1 MRSAPLRLPWPGLDW
16 TVPLHPLS
24 GPAAHY
30 LIAVRRVSPGST
42 IIVFDGQGREG
53 PATLESMADGTPA
66 LRIAA
71 PPSLGRRGAAA
82 RLAYG
87 LPKGDKL
94 DDVLRQATE
103 LGIGGLVLFV
113 GERSVSRPDE
123 TDRVGRKRERW
134 QRIIEEAAR
143 QSGRADLPS
152 LVGPVSLAEAIAE
165 TTMDATRV
173 LLHPE
178 ATRRFDAVVFEA
190 PATVFVGPEGGFS
203 PGEVAA
209 CTEAGVVAARL
220 ETPVL
225 RTETAA
231 VVGAA
236 LALFRLGAA

>member
-1 MRSAPLRLPWPGLDW
+1 VRLPWPALDFS
-16 TVPLHPLS
+16 VPLHALS

-30 LIAVRRVSPGST
+30 LISVRRVPPGTT
-42 IIVFDGQGREG
+42 ITVFDGQGREG
-53 PATLESMADGTPA
+53 PAILESLPDGAPV
-66 LRIAA
+66 LRIAG
-71 PPSLGRRGAAA
+71 PPSIGRRGAAA

-103 LGIGGLVLFV
+103 LGIGGLLLFV
-113 GERSVSRPDE
+113 AERSVSRPDDA
-123 TDRVGRKRERW
+123 DRLGRKRERW

-152 LVGPVSLAEAIAE
+152 LVGPVSLTEALAE
-165 TTMDATRV
+165 TAMDATRL
-173 LLHPE
+173 LLHPD
-178 ATRRFDAVVFEA
+178 ATRRFEEVGFEA
-190 PATVFVGPEGGFS
+190 PATIFVGPEGGFA

-209 CTEAGVVAARL
+209 CADAGVIAVRL

-231 VVGAA
+231 IVGAA
-236 LALFRLGAA
+236 LALFRLGAT